1 MSKQGKKESG
11 GILNYFGKK
20 ATAVGNWGKK
30 TYSNVEAGLPEW
42 KGVADK
48 VADVSGTIATGAG
61 ALAGLAAATGIGN
74 AGVSEALA
82 GVAGVAYGVN
92 KGAESISK
100 GLGKAEEVSG
110 VMRKGIERVRK

>member
-1 MSKQGKKESG
+1 MSKHGKKEQG

-30 TYSNVEAGLPEW
+30 TYNNVEASLPEW

-48 VADVSGTIATGAG
+48 VADVSGAVATGAG
-61 ALAGLAAATGIGN
+61 ALAGVAAATGIGN
-74 AGVSEALA
+74 AGLSEGLA
-82 GVAGVAYGVN
+82 GIAGIAYGVN

-110 VMRKGIERVRK
+110 VMRKGIERVK

>member
-61 ALAGLAAATGIGN
+61 ALAGMA
-74 AGVSEALA
+74 
-82 GVAGVAYGVN
+82 AYGVN